1 VEVIFVVLLIILRFV
16 APVLIVIGLVWA
28 LFAARRV
35 YREIKSLRASRADEA
50 AMSMEKNRIKARI
63 LKIIA
68 VILLPAVGV
77 TMIAI
82 GLPERLASI
91 MAIVCSGAFLGW
103 SSVTKARYATDF
115 KENFV
120 QAELSKVFGN
130 LQYTPDGRFD
140 AESIAGLGFFAAAD
154 TVGGNDLIVADYKG
168 LRFSQ
173 CDLGVMEK
181 YYVTVED
188 SDGNTRQETRYR
200 DVFRGRA
207 MRFDFADKFR
217 GKVQVISRDFGGA
230 KVKSSR
236 GGWQAVETE
245 LADFN
250 DHFEVFAADPLDAM
264 AALTPQ
270 MIEGI
275 FFLDKA
281 LGVPMAFYF
290 IENRMTAFLAT
301 GREAF
306 DISGNKTLL
315 EERALLKR
323 DVALV
328 TGFLDTMY
336 FKPQEVH
343 ADGNGGA
350 EAVRTSAEAR
360 IAAAGAAADAAAP
373 SQAEKIMRKTRRA
386 AGKTAGAVMTYT
398 PYAIIAV
405 YLASAVYALLKLPDG
420 VRMGN
425 SADAMLV
432 PTVGYLVAAGFF
444 IIALALRS
452 RRSLKGVLISI
463 ITLAWHLF
471 FLHWNL

>member
-1 VEVIFVVLLIILRFV
+1 VEIIFVILLFILNFV
-16 APVLIVIGLVWA
+16 APVLAVIALIWG

-35 YREIKSLRASRADEA
+35 YREIKSLRASRGDEA
-50 AMSMEKNRIKARI
+50 AMSMEKKRIKARI

-68 VILLPAVGV
+68 VILFPAVAV
-77 TMIAI
+77 TTVAI
-82 GLPERLASI
+82 GLPERLASVLTVVI
-91 MAIVCSGAFLGW
+91 SGAFFVW
-103 SSVTKARYATDF
+103 SASVKARYAADF

-120 QAELSKVFGN
+120 QAELSKVFDN

-140 AESIAGLGFFAAAD
+140 AESIAQLDFFATIDA
-154 TVGGNDLIVADYKG
+154 VGGNDLIVADYKG

-181 YYVTVED
+181 YHVTVKD
-188 SDGNTRQETRYR
+188 SDGRSRQETRYR

-217 GKVQVISRDFGGA
+217 GKVQVISRAFDGA
-230 KVKSSR
+230 KVKSPR
-236 GGWQAVETE
+236 DGWQAVETE

-250 DHFEVFAADPLDAM
+250 DRFEVFAADPLDAM

-275 FFLDKA
+275 FFLNKA

-290 IENRMTAFLAT
+290 IENTMIAFLAT

-306 DISGNKTLL
+306 DASGNKTLL

-336 FKPQEVH
+336 FKPQEIH
-343 ADGNGGA
+343 ADESGGSESA
-350 EAVRTSAEAR
+350 RMSAEAR
-360 IAAAGAAADAAAP
+360 LAAAQAAAKAAAP
-373 SQAEKIMRKTRRA
+373 SHSEKIMRKTRRA
-386 AGKTAGAVMTYT
+386 AGKVRTYT
-398 PYAIIAV
+398 PYVIIAV
-405 YLASAVYALLKLPDG
+405 FLVSAVFALIKLPDG
-420 VRMGN
+420 IRAGT
-425 SADAMLV
+425 SSDAMLV
-432 PTVGYLVAAGFF
+432 PTIGYLVVGGFF
-444 IIALALRS
+444 IIVPALLAKGFFMSIIALAF
-452 RRSLKGVLISI
+452 
-463 ITLAWHLF
+463 HLL
-471 FLHWNL
+471 FLSANI